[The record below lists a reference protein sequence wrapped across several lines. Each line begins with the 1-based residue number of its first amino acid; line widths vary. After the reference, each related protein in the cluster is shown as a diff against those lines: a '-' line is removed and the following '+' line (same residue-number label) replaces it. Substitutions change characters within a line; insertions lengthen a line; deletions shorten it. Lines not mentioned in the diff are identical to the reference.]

1 MGGEPGDGQAAASLP
16 DATLMEDFLDT
27 LLTEAGLRAH
37 TLEGYGRDLEAF
49 ARHLRGRGLRG
60 AQRADITGFLAA
72 EVMAGRRPR
81 TGARRLSA
89 LRRFYRHLLAKGD
102 ISEDP
107 TEGVEGPRLGI
118 SLPRSLS
125 EDEVER
131 LLAAPGDQTPE
142 AQRDRAM
149 LEVVYATGLRVSELV
164 SLRLSEIDGQ
174 AGIVRIV
181 GKGGR
186 ERLVPLGEEAQVVL
200 AAYLR
205 DARPVFLKGAPAAA
219 VFLTRRGGPMTRQAF
234 WGNIKRYAAKA
245 GVETPLSPHTMR
257 HAFAT
262 HLINHGADLRVV
274 QLLLGHAD
282 LSTTQIYTHV
292 ARERL
297 RTLHARHHPR
307 G

>member
-1 MGGEPGDGQAAASLP
+1 MGGEPGDGQAAASSP
-16 DATLMEDFLDT
+16 DATLREDFLDT
-27 LLTEAGLRAH
+27 LLTEAGLRTH
-37 TLEGYGRDLEAF
+37 TLEGYGRDLDVF

-60 AQRADITGFLAA
+60 AQRADITSFLAA

-81 TGARRLSA
+81 TSARRLSA
-89 LRRFYRHLLAKGD
+89 LRRFYRHLLAKGH

-125 EDEVER
+125 EEEVER

-205 DARPVFLKGAPAAA
+205 DARPVFLKGAPTAA

>member
-1 MGGEPGDGQAAASLP
+1 MGAEGADGAVMASP
-16 DATLMEDFLDT
+16 SDVTLIDGFLDT
-27 LLTEAGLRAH
+27 LLTESGLVTH
-37 TLEGYGRDLEAF
+37 TLEGYRRDLEVF
-49 ARHLRGRGLRG
+49 ARYLGGRGLQG
-60 AQRADITGFLAA
+60 ARRLDITGFLAA
-72 EVMAGRRPR
+72 EMMAGRQPR
-81 TGARRLSA
+81 TSARRLSA
-89 LRRFYRHLLAKGD
+89 LRRFYRYLLAQRGL
-102 ISEDP
+102 SEDP

-125 EDEVER
+125 EEEVER
-131 LLAAPGDQTPE
+131 LLAAPGGRTPE

-149 LEVVYATGLRVSELV
+149 LEVLYATGLRVSELV
-164 SLRLSEIDGQ
+164 ALRLSEIDSQ

-186 ERLVPLGEEAQVVL
+186 ERLVPLGDEAQAAL

-205 DARPVFLKGAPAAA
+205 EARSVFLKGVPATA

-297 RTLHARHHPR
+297 RAVHARHHPR